1 MFGLLYYLYMF
12 LAIASP
18 SACIVMGVLIARKMK
33 ISRFLGCW
41 AIVSGTVMLSE
52 PIKMF
57 LARYM
62 TIKTY
67 ADLSAIVNAAV
78 TLLTIASYIVILSY
92 VYVKY
97 EFKWII
103 PILVFSVICGPV
115 LSTVIRITMNSF
127 TSAAMSLAR
136 NSYFANLIG
145 TLPVIIVWLILL
157 YVFIKNKAKEEHLK
171 AAFIVPLASLICS
184 VIDAVVNIT
193 GMISFE
199 EGTYPSMGG
208 RMLQAVLLFIAALY
222 VLRKEPKEIR
232 V

>member
-1 MFGLLYYLYMF
+1 MFSLFYYLYMF

-18 SACIVMGVLIARKMK
+18 SACIVMGVLIARKKML
-33 ISRFLGCW
+33 SRFLGCW
-41 AIVSGTVMLSE
+41 AIASGAAMLSD
-52 PIKMF
+52 PVNML

-62 TIKTY
+62 TIETF
-67 ADLSAIVNAAV
+67 AHFSSVVNAAV
-78 TLLTIASYIVILSY
+78 TLLTVTSYIVILCY

-103 PILVFSVICGPV
+103 PILVFAVMCGPV
-115 LSTVIRITMNSF
+115 LSTAIRITMNTF
-127 TSAAMSLAR
+127 TSDAMSLAR

-157 YVFIKNKAKEEHLK
+157 YIFIRSKSKEAYLK
-171 AAFIVPLASLICS
+171 AAWIVPLAALLCS
-184 VIDAVVNIT
+184 VIDAIANINA
-193 GMISFE
+193 MIHIA

-208 RMLQAVLLFIAALY
+208 RMLQAVLLFIAVLY

-232 V
+232 A